1 MSSLEPLRGL
11 LQVVEAFIARKRSM
25 VINDAPARPE
35 TGEDELLGDLSSF
48 LEGASLD
55 ELLALRHRICVGGLR
70 ALDQLLKS
78 AEG

>member
-11 LQVVEAFIARKRSM
+11 LQVVEDSIVRKRDMASSD
-25 VINDAPARPE
+25 VPTRADTND
-35 TGEDELLGDLSSF
+35 DELLGDLSSF
-48 LEGASLD
+48 LEDASLD
-55 ELLALRHRICVGGLR
+55 ELLALRHRICAGGLR